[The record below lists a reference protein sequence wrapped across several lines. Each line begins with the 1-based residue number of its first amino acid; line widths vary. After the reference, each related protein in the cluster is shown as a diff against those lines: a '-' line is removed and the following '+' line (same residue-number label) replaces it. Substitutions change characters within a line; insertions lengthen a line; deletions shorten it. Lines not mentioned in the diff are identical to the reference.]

1 MGEPGLAQKVLRVHR
16 ALEHACIPH
25 AFGGAL
31 ALAYYAT
38 PRATVDI
45 DVNVFVPVLGW
56 TKVVAALRRVGVTEI
71 PAEGEVARNGQCR
84 VWWGRTPLD
93 LFFSYDEVHE
103 AMRTACRTVP
113 FGEITIP
120 ILAPEHLMVA
130 KAVFNRAKDWIDI
143 EEMLIALDAVDLGE
157 VRRWLDHLVGK
168 ADPRA
173 KRFAA
178 LAKDIRAG

>member
-1 MGEPGLAQKVLRVHR
+1 MAESGLAQKVVRVHR
-16 ALEHACIPH
+16 ALERARIPH

-56 TKVVAALRRVGVTEI
+56 TKVAAALRRVGVKEM

-84 VWWGRTPLD
+84 AWWGRNPVD

-113 FGEITIP
+113 FGEATIP

-130 KAVFNRAKDWIDI
+130 KVAFNRAKDWIDI

-157 VRRWLDHLVGK
+157 VRRWLDHLVSK
-168 ADPRA
+168 TDPRA

-178 LAKDIRAG
+178 LAGQIRGG